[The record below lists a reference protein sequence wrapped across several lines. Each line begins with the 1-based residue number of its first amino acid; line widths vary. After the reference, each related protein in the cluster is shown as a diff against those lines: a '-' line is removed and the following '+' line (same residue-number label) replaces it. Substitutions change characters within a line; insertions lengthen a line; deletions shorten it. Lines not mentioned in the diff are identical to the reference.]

1 MDPDLRAYIDG
12 MLKIEQAE
20 RTNMDDV
27 KRHPWLRDS
36 GESSLE
42 AHCGSR
48 ADESMPS
55 C

>member
-27 KRHPWLRDS
+27 KHHPWLCDS
-36 GESSLE
+36 GESSLK
-42 AHCGSR
+42 AYCRSR
-48 ADESMPS
+48 ADNSMPS